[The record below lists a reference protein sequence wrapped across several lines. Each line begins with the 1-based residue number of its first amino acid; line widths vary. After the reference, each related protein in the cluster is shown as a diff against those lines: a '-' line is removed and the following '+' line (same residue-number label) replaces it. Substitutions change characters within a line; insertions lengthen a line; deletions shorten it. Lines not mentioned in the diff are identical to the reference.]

1 MLELLYGIQIYAII
15 QRARNTTKEKLL
27 GEREIMTGK
36 LTKMSHYNMHL
47 AG

>member
-1 MLELLYGIQIYAII
+1 MLLFKEPE
-15 QRARNTTKEKLL
+15 NTTKEKLL